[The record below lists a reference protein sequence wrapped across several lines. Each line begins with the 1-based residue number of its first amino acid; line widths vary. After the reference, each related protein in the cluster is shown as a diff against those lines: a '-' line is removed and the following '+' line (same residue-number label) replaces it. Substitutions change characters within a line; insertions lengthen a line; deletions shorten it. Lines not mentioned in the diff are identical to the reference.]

1 MTINPDL
8 VGETTLEAKIRRG
21 IEEYEQGKLSKILE
35 EIQEHP
41 RTGTGQVE
49 PPAFG
54 HYKK

>member
-1 MTINPDL
+1 MYRIVFSNDAKKDL
-8 VGETTLEAKIRRG
+8 KELSKKAPQAVK
-21 IEEYEQGKLSKILE
+21 KLSKILE

-49 PPAFG
+49 PPDFG